1 MKIQKIKIQ
10 NFKVLREKELD
21 FEASDLVVF
30 DGPNGFGKTSIYDAI
45 ELLFTG
51 KIRRYNVLQILL
63 IDGRESYHEHPFYSE
78 GATGDISIIIE
89 FTKNETTYILER
101 FAKKEDLTN
110 SINFSTYKLYQKESF
125 EANEKILIGNEEDF
139 LSNILG
145 PNYKEN
151 FQFLNYIEQEDSLYL
166 LKSQDKNRKQYISHL
181 FNVLEFENK
190 IANINLI
197 KQKIESLCNAEEKK
211 VVEDLKSVIKQTQD
225 FLSNGFSDIEY
236 IRLLSYTLSICFM
249 SL

>member
-181 FNVLEFENK
+181 FNVLEFETKLQILISLNK
-190 IANINLI
+190 RLKA
-197 KQKIESLCNAEEKK
+197 CVMRKK
-211 VVEDLKSVIKQTQD
+211 RKW
-225 FLSNGFSDIEY
+225 
-236 IRLLSYTLSICFM
+236 
-249 SL
+249 